1 MLYFVVIAIVI
12 AEFCYSISL
21 TYLNSKASHNPIPA
35 ELKGIYDD
43 AAYKRQQAYSRTNR
57 KMGVVVNILN
67 TSLTLSLFAFG
78 GFAFIDGFVRS
89 YTDNPILLT
98 LMFMFVVYLIT
109 MIIDIPAGYYSTF
122 VIEERFGFNKS
133 THKIFF
139 LDQLKGF
146 ALNTVIMG
154 ALLAAIVWIYGLM
167 PSYFWIVAWGVLM
180 LVTLFFQFFYSDLI
194 VPLFNKQTPLE
205 EGELRTAIEEF
216 AGKVGFAIKDIYVM
230 DSSKRS
236 THANAY
242 FTGFGSKK
250 RIVLYDTLIQQLTTD
265 EIVGVLAHEIGHYK
279 HRHQLKGLLSNAMT
293 SLLML
298 FLFSLVI
305 DSKAIAN
312 AAGCSEPSFYINL
325 LVFSMFYSPVELV
338 LSMVNNVVS
347 RRHEWQADEFAKV
360 NGKGMAVSSGLRKMS
375 ANSLSN
381 LTPHPLV
388 VFMEYSHPTLLQR
401 VRHLE

>member
-1 MLYFVVIAIVI
+1 
-12 AEFCYSISL
+12 L

-216 AGKVGFAIKDIYVM
+216 AGKVGFAVKDIYVM

>member
-1 MLYFVVIAIVI
+1 
-12 AEFCYSISL
+12 L

-133 THKIFF
+133 TRKMFF

>member
-1 MLYFVVIAIVI
+1 
-12 AEFCYSISL
+12 
-21 TYLNSKASHNPIPA
+21 
-35 ELKGIYDD
+35 
-43 AAYKRQQAYSRTNR
+43 
-57 KMGVVVNILN
+57 
-67 TSLTLSLFAFG
+67 
-78 GFAFIDGFVRS
+78 
-89 YTDNPILLT
+89 
-98 LMFMFVVYLIT
+98 MFMFVVYLIT